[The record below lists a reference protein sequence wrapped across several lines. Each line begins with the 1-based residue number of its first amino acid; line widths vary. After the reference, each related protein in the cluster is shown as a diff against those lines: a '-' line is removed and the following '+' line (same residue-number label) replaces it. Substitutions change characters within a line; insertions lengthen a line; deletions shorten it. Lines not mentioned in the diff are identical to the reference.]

1 MLCGKKITKVST
13 MLIFGKKGRVLSLMC
28 DVYVSLLGQDLSVEA
43 LLKGCLNIFFECL
56 LFLKGKMN

>member
-1 MLCGKKITKVST
+1 

-28 DVYVSLLGQDLSVEA
+28 DVYVSLLGQDLSLEA